1 MTVDVLAIFAHPDDV
16 ELNCGGTLLKLKSL
30 GYTTGILDVTKGEMG
45 TRGTVELRMQEAA
58 DAAAILKADVRQNLE
73 LPDGHVWLTES
84 TRTKLVRALRELK
97 PKLLITHQH
106 DDPHPD
112 HNHIV
117 ELVREASRHASLRK
131 YDPET
136 GAERIPAPIVAH
148 VVFSRHVIPT
158 FIVDVTEFAE
168 DKMKA
173 IAAHRSQFYDP
184 NSTEPETALTGKT
197 FLDRL
202 RARMGYYGSLIEAE
216 AGEPFYVREALNV
229 EDPLALLT
237 RPMNIYS

>member
-16 ELNCGGTLLKLKSL
+16 ELNVGGTLLKLKSF
-30 GYTTGILDVTKGEMG
+30 GYKTGILDVTQGEMG
-45 TRGTVELRMQEAA
+45 TRGTVELRLQEA
-58 DAAAILKADVRQNLE
+58 DRSAAILKVDVRQNLE
-73 LPDGHVWLTES
+73 LPDGHVWLTED
-84 TRTKLVRALRELK
+84 TRTKLVRVLRELK

-106 DDPHPD
+106 NDPHPD
-112 HNHIV
+112 HDHIAQ
-117 ELVREASRHASLRK
+117 LAREASRHASLRK

-136 GAERIPAPIVAH
+136 GGERIPAPIVAH
-148 VVFSRHVIPT
+148 IVFSRTVVPT

-184 NSTEPETALTGKT
+184 DSTEPETALTGKT
-197 FLDRL
+197 FLDRI
-202 RARMGYYGSLIEAE
+202 RARMGYYGSLIDVE
-216 AGEPFYVREALNV
+216 AGEPFYVREALNI

-237 RPMNIYS
+237 RRMNIYS

>member
-16 ELNCGGTLLKLKSL
+16 ELNVGGTLLKLKSL
-30 GYTTGILDVTKGEMG
+30 GYKTGILDVTQGEMG
-45 TRGTVELRMQEAA
+45 TRGTLELRLQESA
-58 DAAAILKADVRQNLE
+58 DAAAILKVDVRRNLE
-73 LPDGHVWLTES
+73 LPDGHVWLTED
-84 TRTKLVRALRELK
+84 TRTKLVRVLRELK

-112 HNHIV
+112 HDHIAQ
-117 ELVREASRHASLRK
+117 LVREASRHASLRK

-136 GAERIPAPIVAH
+136 GGERIPAPIVAH
-148 VVFSRHVIPT
+148 IVFSRTVVPT

-173 IAAHRSQFYDP
+173 IAAHKSQFYDP
-184 NSTEPETALTGKT
+184 NSNEPETALTGKT
-197 FLDRL
+197 FLDRI
-202 RARMGYYGSLIEAE
+202 RARMGYYGSLIDVE
-216 AGEPFYVREALNV
+216 AGEPFYVREALNI

-237 RPMNIYS
+237 RRMNLYS

>member
-16 ELNCGGTLLKLKSL
+16 ELSVGGTLLKLKSL
-30 GYTTGILDVTKGEMG
+30 GHKTGILDVTKGEMG
-45 TRGTVELRMQEAA
+45 TRGTVEKRMQEAA
-58 DAAAILKADVRQNLE
+58 DAAAILKVDTRRNLE
-73 LPDGHVWLTES
+73 LPDGHVWLTEE
-84 TRTKLVRALRELK
+84 TRTRLVRVLRELK

-112 HNHIV
+112 HNHIA

-131 YDPET
+131 YDPDT

-148 VVFSRHVIPT
+148 IVFSRHVIPS
-158 FIVDVTEFAE
+158 FIVDVTAFAE

-184 NSTEPETALTGKT
+184 NSSEPETALTGKT

-202 RARMGYYGSLIEAE
+202 RVRMTYYGSLIDVE

-237 RPMNIYS
+237 RQMNIYS